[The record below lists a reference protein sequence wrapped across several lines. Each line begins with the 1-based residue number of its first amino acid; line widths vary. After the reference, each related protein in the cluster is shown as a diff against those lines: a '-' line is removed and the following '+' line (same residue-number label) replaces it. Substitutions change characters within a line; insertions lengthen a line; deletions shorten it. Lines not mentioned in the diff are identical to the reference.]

1 MRRVRFFRED
11 GLAVTRQ
18 MVQPELY
25 KQSAAVEMERSCRPC
40 TGIRGW
46 GFVVHTPE
54 NLIFVFLPLAV
65 SPIRPNLTVH
75 QKLHYMKNEKDPR
88 FNRLD
93 AIEAEN
99 NLLKVKLQL
108 EHGMRMDHTTELDP
122 ELENQWLKSVYAFEQ
137 QFTHAKKTKVYDYI
151 GQPPFRKWNTLS
163 AEELRKEL
171 QVIQIVMENKGVE
184 LDCICEYDDA
194 VIYKFIT
201 EELFQQEMD
210 DMRVSGMTCHFI
222 YEEFHP
228 NHDYDLRKQS
238 NEFLEA
244 IFSRPWDSEFNHHL
258 LAPKVL
264 CSGEDHDRS
273 HISAFIKT
281 FQEAH
286 AAFCV
291 RESYVTDVAID
302 LELARAN
309 VKMTVSV
316 TGKMKQG
323 DRIRYEGD
331 CSLEFLRMND
341 YWSITRFHVP
351 GLTRPNG

>member
-1 MRRVRFFRED
+1 
-11 GLAVTRQ
+11 
-18 MVQPELY
+18 
-25 KQSAAVEMERSCRPC
+25 
-40 TGIRGW
+40 
-46 GFVVHTPE
+46 
-54 NLIFVFLPLAV
+54 
-65 SPIRPNLTVH
+65 
-75 QKLHYMKNEKDPR
+75 MKNEKDPP

-108 EHGMRMDHTTELDP
+108 EHGMQMDHTTELDP

-137 QFTHAKKTKVYDYI
+137 QYKQAKKTSVYEYI
-151 GQPPFRKWNTLS
+151 GQPPFRKWDALS

-171 QVIQIVMENKGVE
+171 QVIQIVMENKGVQ

-201 EELFQQEMD
+201 EELFQHEMD
-210 DMRVSGMTCHFI
+210 DMGLSGMTCHFI

-228 NHDYDLRKQS
+228 NHDYDIRKQS
-238 NEFLEA
+238 NQFLEA
-244 IFSRPWDSEFNHHL
+244 IFSRHWDSEYHRYL
-258 LAPKVL
+258 LAPKVS
-264 CSGEDHDRS
+264 CSGEAHDRS
-273 HISAFIKT
+273 HISSFIKT

-291 RESYVTDVAID
+291 KESYVTEVAID
-302 LELARAN
+302 VEHMRAN
-309 VKMTVSV
+309 VKMALSV

-331 CSLEFLRMND
+331 CSLEFLREDD

-351 GLTRPNG
+351 GLTRANG